1 VQQDC
6 GIPAENLLGRDLAG
20 SPTLKSNWAVLIM
33 AYVLQQL
40 LNKSAKAYPEKPAV
54 WARGKSITYRELDE
68 RSNQLAHLLRE
79 KGINKGDRVGMFFP
93 KCVESII
100 SMLGV
105 LKAGGV
111 YVPLDPQAPPD
122 RIGYIIGNCGIRIL
136 ITNIDKRSVLTPE
149 TLSALECCILT
160 EGAGDGGDLVAWS
173 RLAEFPAAHA
183 PEVSL
188 IETDLAYI
196 LYTSGSTGRPKGVML
211 SHQNALTFVEWCA
224 EEFQVRSEDR
234 LSNHAPL
241 HFDLS
246 VFDVYSTLEAGAT
259 VYLITEDLA
268 VFPASLANFIET
280 EAITIWYSV
289 PSALMLLLLHGR
301 VTAEKLKS
309 IRILLFAGEVF
320 PMKYL
325 RQLAEVAPSC
335 ELYNLYGPTETNV
348 CTYYKVE
355 RERLASLEKLPIGI
369 ACANTEIF
377 SVTPEG
383 RLAGKDEAGELYVR
397 GPAVTSGYWADAE
410 QTAKVVVPNHFQ
422 HQSDEKM
429 YRTGDMVTV
438 GDDGNYYFQGR
449 RDSMIKSRGY
459 RIELGE
465 IESALLSH
473 PGVREAA
480 VLAVPDEIIGNRIRA
495 VVATHI
501 AGSLGVL
508 ELQRYCASRVPRYM
522 VPELIDLCEELPKT
536 STGKIDRVKLA
547 AEPAGV
553 R

>member
-1 VQQDC
+1 
-6 GIPAENLLGRDLAG
+6 
-20 SPTLKSNWAVLIM
+20 M

-40 LNKSAKAYPEKPAV
+40 LSKSAKAYPEKPAV

-68 RSNQLAHLLRE
+68 RSNRLAHLLR
-79 KGINKGDRVGMFFP
+79 KQGINKGDRVGLFFP

-111 YVPLDPQAPPD
+111 YVPLDPQAPAD
-122 RIGYIIGNCGIRIL
+122 RVGYIIGNCGIRVL
-136 ITNIDKRSVLTPE
+136 ITNSEKRSVLAPE
-149 TLSALECCILT
+149 TLSTLECCILT
-160 EGAGDGGDLVAWS
+160 EGAVDGDNLIEWS
-173 RLAEFPAAHA
+173 RLSEFPASNA
-183 PEVSL
+183 PAVSL

-246 VFDVYSTLEAGAT
+246 VFDVYNTLEAGAT

-268 VFPASLANFIET
+268 VFPTSLANFIET
-280 EAITIWYSV
+280 QGITIWYSV

-301 VTAEKLKS
+301 LTADKLKS
-309 IRILLFAGEVF
+309 LRIILFAGEVF

-325 RQLAEVAPSC
+325 RQLAEVSQNT

-355 RERLASLEKLPIGI
+355 RERLDSMEKLPIGI
-369 ACANTEIF
+369 ACANTETF

-383 RLAGKDEAGELYVR
+383 RLAGKGEAGELYVR
-397 GPAVTSGYWADAE
+397 GPAVTYGYWADE
-410 QTAKVVVPNHFQ
+410 EKTRKMVVPNHFQ
-422 HQSDEKM
+422 EHFEEKM
-429 YRTGDMVTV
+429 YRTGDIVTV

-495 VVATHI
+495 VVALHI
-501 AGSLGVL
+501 SGSLGVL
-508 ELQRYCASRVPRYM
+508 DLQQYCASRVPKYM
-522 VPELIDLCEELPKT
+522 IPELIDLYEELPKT

>member
-1 VQQDC
+1 
-6 GIPAENLLGRDLAG
+6 
-20 SPTLKSNWAVLIM
+20 M

-40 LNKSAKAYPEKPAV
+40 LKKSAQTYPEKPAV
-54 WARGKSITYRELDE
+54 WARGKSITYRELEE
-68 RSNQLAHLLRE
+68 RSNQLAHLLRKRGVE
-79 KGINKGDRVGMFFP
+79 KGDRVGLFFP
-93 KCVESII
+93 KAVESVI

-111 YVPLDPQAPPD
+111 YVPLDPQAPAD
-122 RIGYIIGNCGIRIL
+122 RVGYIMSNCGIRVL
-136 ITNIDKRSVLTPE
+136 ITNAERRQALSSE
-149 TLSALECCILT
+149 TLEALECCILT
-160 EGAGDGGDLVAWS
+160 DQEEAKNHGENVLPWS
-173 RLAEFPAAHA
+173 QLSGFPASHA
-183 PEVSL
+183 PKVDL

-246 VFDVYSTLEAGAT
+246 VFDVYNALEAGAT

-268 VFPASLANFIET
+268 LFPTSLASFIET
-280 EAITIWYSV
+280 QKITIWYSV
-289 PSALMLLLLHGR
+289 PSALMLLLLHAR
-301 VTAEKLKS
+301 LTPEKLKS
-309 IRILLFAGEVF
+309 VRTILFAGEVF
-320 PMKYL
+320 PIKYL
-325 RQLAEVAPSC
+325 RQLAELTPGT

-355 RERLASLEKLPIGI
+355 RERLAKLEKLPIGI
-369 ACANTEIF
+369 ACANTEAFAI
-377 SVTPEG
+377 TDDG
-383 RLAGKDEAGELYVR
+383 RRAVQGESGELYVR
-397 GPAVTSGYWADAE
+397 GPAVTYGYWADVE
-410 QTAKVVVPNHFQ
+410 KTQKMVVPNRFQ
-422 HQSDEKM
+422 QDFDEKM
-429 YRTGDMVTV
+429 YRTGDLVTL
-438 GDDGNYYFQGR
+438 GDDGNYYFTGR

-480 VLAVPDEIIGNRIRA
+480 VLAVPDEIVGNRLRA
-495 VVATHI
+495 VVAAHVLD
-501 AGSLGVL
+501 SLKPVD
-508 ELQRYCASRVPRYM
+508 LQQHCATRVPKYM
-522 VPELIDLCEELPKT
+522 IPEFIELCEELPKT
-536 STGKIDRVKLA
+536 STGKIDRVRLA
-547 AEPAGV
+547 QEPAKEPAIV

>member
-1 VQQDC
+1 
-6 GIPAENLLGRDLAG
+6 
-20 SPTLKSNWAVLIM
+20 M

-40 LNKSAKAYPEKPAV
+40 LSKSAKAYPEKTAV
-54 WARGKSITYRELDE
+54 WARGRSITYRELEE
-68 RSNQLAHLLRE
+68 RSNQLAHLLR
-79 KGINKGDRVGMFFP
+79 KLGINKGDRIGLFFP
-93 KCVESII
+93 KCVESVI

-111 YVPLDPQAPPD
+111 YVPLDPQAPAD
-122 RIGYIIGNCGIRIL
+122 RIGYIISNCGIRVL
-136 ITNIDKRSVLTPE
+136 ITNHERRAALTAE
-149 TLSALECCILT
+149 TLELLEHCIST
-160 EGAGDGGDLVAWS
+160 DQGENGKDGKLLPWLH
-173 RLAEFPAAHA
+173 LAEFPADHA
-183 PEVSL
+183 PAVNL

-246 VFDVYSTLEAGAT
+246 VFDVYNTLEAGAT

-268 VFPASLANFIET
+268 VFPTSLANFIET
-280 EAITIWYSV
+280 QQITIWYSV
-289 PSALMLLLLHGR
+289 PSALMLLLLHAR
-301 VTAEKLKS
+301 LTTDKLKS
-309 IRILLFAGEVF
+309 IRTILFAGEVF

-325 RQLAEVAPSC
+325 RQLAEIAPAA

-369 ACANTEIF
+369 ACANTDAF
-377 SVTPEG
+377 AVTDDG
-383 RLAGKDEAGELYVR
+383 RRAAQGESGELYVR
-397 GPAVTSGYWADAE
+397 GPAVTYGYWADLE
-410 QTAKVVVPNHFQ
+410 KTQKMCVPNRFEQ
-422 HQSDEKM
+422 NFEEKM
-429 YRTGDMVTV
+429 YRTGDLVIV
-438 GDDGNYYFQGR
+438 AEDGNFYFQGR

-473 PGVREAA
+473 PEVKEAA
-480 VLAVPDEIIGNRIRA
+480 VLAVPDEIVGNRLRA
-495 VVATHI
+495 VVSLNV
-501 AGSLGVL
+501 AGSLKAL
-508 ELQRYCASRVPRYM
+508 DLQQHCATRVPKYM
-522 VPELIDLCEELPKT
+522 IPEFIELCEELPKT

-547 AEPAGV
+547 AEPILA

>member
-1 VQQDC
+1 
-6 GIPAENLLGRDLAG
+6 
-20 SPTLKSNWAVLIM
+20 M
-33 AYVLQQL
+33 AYILQQL
-40 LNKSAKAYPEKPAV
+40 LNKSAKAYPEKAAV
-54 WARGKSITYRELDE
+54 WARGRSITYRELDE

-79 KGINKGDRVGMFFP
+79 KGIEKGDRVGLFFP

-111 YVPLDPQAPPD
+111 YVPLDPQAPAD
-122 RIGYIIGNCGIRIL
+122 RVGYIIGNCGIRIL
-136 ITNIDKRSVLTPE
+136 ITNSEKREALTPE
-149 TLSALECCILT
+149 TISELDCCILT
-160 EGAGDGGDLVAWS
+160 EGEGIGSDLIGWAW
-173 RLAEFPAAHA
+173 LAEFEAAHA
-183 PEVSL
+183 PKVDL

-224 EEFQVRSEDR
+224 EEFQVRSDDR

-246 VFDVYSTLEAGAT
+246 VFDVYNTLEAGAT

-268 VFPASLANFIET
+268 VFPTSLANFIET
-280 EAITIWYSV
+280 QKITIWYSV

-301 VTAEKLKS
+301 VTAERLQS

-325 RQLAEVAPSC
+325 RQLAEVSPSS
-335 ELYNLYGPTETNV
+335 EVYNLYGPTETNV

-355 RERLASLEKLPIGI
+355 RERLAGMEKLPIGI
-369 ACANTEIF
+369 ACANTDCF

-383 RLAGKDEAGELYVR
+383 RLTAKGEEGELYVR
-397 GPAVTSGYWADAE
+397 GPAVTNGYWADTE
-410 QTAKVVVPNHFQ
+410 KTAKMVVPNHFQ
-422 HQSDEKM
+422 HHFEEKM
-429 YRTGDMVTV
+429 YRTGDIVTV

-495 VVATHI
+495 VVSLHI
-501 AGSLGVL
+501 AGSLSVI
-508 ELQRYCASRVPRYM
+508 ELQSYSASRVPKYM
-522 VPELIDLCEELPKT
+522 IPEVIDLCEELPKT

-547 AEPAGV
+547 AEPAAV

>member
-1 VQQDC
+1 
-6 GIPAENLLGRDLAG
+6 
-20 SPTLKSNWAVLIM
+20 M

-40 LNKSAKAYPEKPAV
+40 LSKSAKNYPEKPAV

-68 RSNQLAHLLRE
+68 RSNQVAHLLQKR
-79 KGINKGDRVGMFFP
+79 GIQKGDRVGLFFA
-93 KCVESII
+93 KSVESIV

-111 YVPLDPQAPPD
+111 YVPLDPQAPAD
-122 RIGYIIGNCGIRIL
+122 RVGYIIGNCGIRIL
-136 ITNIDKRSVLTPE
+136 ITTKEKRAELSEE
-149 TLSALECCILT
+149 TRGLLEASILVEGEGNGNDLIAWAALS
-160 EGAGDGGDLVAWS
+160 
-173 RLAEFPAAHA
+173 EFPGSHSPNVAL
-183 PEVSL
+183 V
-188 IETDLAYI
+188 ETDLAYI

-224 EEFQVRSEDR
+224 QEFQVRSEDR

-246 VFDVYSTLEAGAT
+246 VFDVYNTLEAGAT

-268 VFPASLANFIET
+268 LFPTSLSSFIDNQK
-280 EAITIWYSV
+280 ITIWYSV

-301 VTAEKLKS
+301 LTPEKLKS
-309 IRILLFAGEVF
+309 LRVILFAGEVF

-325 RQLAEVAPSC
+325 RQLAEISQQSS
-335 ELYNLYGPTETNV
+335 LYNLYGPTETNV

-355 RERLASLEKLPIGI
+355 RERLASMEKLPIGI
-369 ACANTEIF
+369 ACANTETF
-377 SVTPEG
+377 SVNPDG
-383 RLAGKDEAGELYVR
+383 QLAGKGEAGELYVR
-397 GPAVTSGYWADAE
+397 GPGVTYGYWADQE
-410 QTAKVVVPNHFQ
+410 KTHKMVVPNHFQ
-422 HQSDEKM
+422 EHFEEKM
-429 YRTGDMVTV
+429 YRTGDIVTV

-495 VVATHI
+495 VVAAHI
-501 AGSLGVL
+501 PGSVGVL
-508 ELQRYCASRVPRYM
+508 ELQQYCASRVPKYM
-522 VPELIDLCEELPKT
+522 IPELVDLFDELPKT

-547 AEPAGV
+547 AEAVGA
-553 R
+553 RS

>member
-1 VQQDC
+1 
-6 GIPAENLLGRDLAG
+6 
-20 SPTLKSNWAVLIM
+20 M
-33 AYVLQQL
+33 AYILQQL
-40 LNKSAKAYPEKPAV
+40 LSKSAKAYPDKMAV
-54 WARGKSITYRELDE
+54 WARGRSITYRELDE
-68 RSNQLAHLLRE
+68 RSNQMAQLLH
-79 KGINKGDRVGMFFP
+79 KQGIQKGDRVGLFFP
-93 KCVESII
+93 KCVESVI

-111 YVPLDPQAPPD
+111 YVPLDPQAPAE
-122 RIGYIIGNCGIRIL
+122 RVGYIIGNCGIRLL
-136 ITNIDKRSVLTPE
+136 ITNHERRAALTPE
-149 TLSALECCILT
+149 TLELLECCIST
-160 EGAGDGGDLVAWS
+160 DQAENGKDGKMVPWS
-173 RLAEFPAAHA
+173 HLAEFPADHA
-183 PEVSL
+183 PEVNL

-246 VFDVYSTLEAGAT
+246 VFDIYNTLEAGAT

-268 VFPASLANFIET
+268 LFPTSLANFIESQQ
-280 EAITIWYSV
+280 ITIWYSV
-289 PSALMLLLLHGR
+289 PSALMLLLLHAR
-301 VTAEKLKS
+301 LTQEKLKS
-309 IRILLFAGEVF
+309 LRIILFAGEVF

-325 RQLAEVAPSC
+325 RQLAVFAPAA

-369 ACANTEIF
+369 ACANTDAF
-377 SVTPEG
+377 AVTDDG
-383 RLAGKDEAGELYVR
+383 RRAAQGESGELYVR
-397 GPAVTSGYWADAE
+397 GPAVTYGYWADPE
-410 QTAKVVVPNHFQ
+410 KTQKMCVPNRFEQ
-422 HQSDEKM
+422 NFDEKM
-429 YRTGDMVTV
+429 YRTGDLVTMAE
-438 GDDGNYYFQGR
+438 DGNFYFQGR

-473 PGVREAA
+473 PDVKEAA
-480 VLAVPDEIIGNRIRA
+480 VLAVPDEIVGNRLRA
-495 VVATHI
+495 VVSLNLRDSLKALDLQQHCAT
-501 AGSLGVL
+501 
-508 ELQRYCASRVPRYM
+508 RVPKYM
-522 VPELIDLCEELPKT
+522 IPEFIELCEELPKT

-547 AEPAGV
+547 SEPVLA